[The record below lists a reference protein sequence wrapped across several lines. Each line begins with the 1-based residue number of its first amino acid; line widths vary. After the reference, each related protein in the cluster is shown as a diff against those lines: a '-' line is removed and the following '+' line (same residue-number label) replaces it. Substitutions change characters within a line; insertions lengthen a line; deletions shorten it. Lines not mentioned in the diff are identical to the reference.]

1 MTSNVVLTNIMAENS
16 FTPWFK
22 LIVNKYLYGWWDQLL
37 GERAEGK
44 VDAMSLGENRLSG
57 QKLSEVDD
65 RNEIIRML

>member
-1 MTSNVVLTNIMAENS
+1 MAENS

-37 GERAEGK
+37 EKRAEGK

>member
-1 MTSNVVLTNIMAENS
+1 MAENS

-37 GERAEGK
+37 ERRVEGK
-44 VDAMSLGENRLSG
+44 VEARSLGT
-57 QKLSEVDD
+57 QKLKDVDD

>member
-1 MTSNVVLTNIMAENS
+1 MAENS

-37 GERAEGK
+37 ERRVEGM
-44 VDAMSLGENRLSG
+44 VEARSVGT
-57 QKLSEVDD
+57 QKLKGVDD